1 MKITAIISFPIFII
15 SLSIG
20 LLFVYLST
28 PPPTVIYVYP
38 TPDNIDKVEYKDK
51 ADNCYQFKSTEVS
64 CMSQHNP
71 VTIPIQ
77 K

>member
-1 MKITAIISFPIFII
+1 MKLTSIINIHIFIV

-20 LLFVYLST
+20 LLFVYLSN

-38 TPDNIDKVEYKDK
+38 TPYNIDKVQYKDK
-51 ADNCYQFKSTEVS
+51 ANNCFKFISKEAS
-64 CMSQHNP
+64 CIGNIK
-71 VTIPIQ
+71 TIPIQ

>member
-1 MKITAIISFPIFII
+1 MKLSSIISFPIFII

-20 LLFVYLST
+20 LLFVYLSS

-38 TPDNIDKVEYKDK
+38 TPENINKVEYKDK

-64 CMSQHNP
+64 CVNSDEIK
-71 VTIPIQ
+71 TIPIQ

>member
-1 MKITAIISFPIFII
+1 MKLSTIISFPVFNI

-38 TPDNIDKVEYKDK
+38 TPENINKVEYKDK

-64 CMSQHNP
+64 CVNTEDIK
-71 VTIPIQ
+71 TIPIQ
-77 K
+77 M

>member
-1 MKITAIISFPIFII
+1 MKLSSIISISIFII

-20 LLFVYLST
+20 LLFVYLSS

-38 TPDNIDKVEYKDK
+38 TPENINKVEYKDK

-64 CMSQHNP
+64 CVNSDEIK
-71 VTIPIQ
+71 TIPIQ

>member
-1 MKITAIISFPIFII
+1 MKLSAIISFPVFII

-28 PPPTVIYVYP
+28 PPPTIIYVYP
-38 TPDNIDKVEYKDK
+38 TPENINKVEYKDK
-51 ADNCYQFKSTEVS
+51 ADNCYQFSSTEVS
-64 CMSQHNP
+64 CVNTEDIK
-71 VTIPIQ
+71 TIPIQ